1 MKLVP
6 VNKSMNTKTLFQSIN
21 NRLTT
26 FESAQEAEG
35 ITYLLLEHIF
45 QKSRM
50 DVITESNLT
59 ITEPQIAQL
68 NRYIERLKQEE
79 PIQHI
84 LGSVEF
90 YGRKF
95 LVNKNVLIPRPETE
109 ELVHLLLTDHPD
121 LSDMTIIDIGTGS
134 GIIPITIKKERPEA
148 TIIAIDISE
157 AALATARRNAQLNN
171 AKIEFMQADILQLG
185 IKLPAQPHIIISN
198 PPYVT
203 LKEKAYMEKKVT
215 DYDPTEALFVPD
227 DQPLL
232 FYERITKLAAQVLQ
246 EPAHLYF
253 EINENYG
260 IQTKE
265 MIEANNFKEVMLYKD
280 LQGKD
285 RIISAQLY

>member
-90 YGRKF
+90 
-95 LVNKNVLIPRPETE
+95 
-109 ELVHLLLTDHPD
+109 
-121 LSDMTIIDIGTGS
+121 
-134 GIIPITIKKERPEA
+134 
-148 TIIAIDISE
+148 
-157 AALATARRNAQLNN
+157 
-171 AKIEFMQADILQLG
+171 
-185 IKLPAQPHIIISN
+185 
-198 PPYVT
+198 
-203 LKEKAYMEKKVT
+203 
-215 DYDPTEALFVPD
+215 
-227 DQPLL
+227 
-232 FYERITKLAAQVLQ
+232 
-246 EPAHLYF
+246 
-253 EINENYG
+253 
-260 IQTKE
+260 
-265 MIEANNFKEVMLYKD
+265 
-280 LQGKD
+280 
-285 RIISAQLY
+285 